1 MQQTPKQASEGAGRR
16 IGRFARFLFQW
27 AFARSAARTAV
38 LSFAVL
44 ILLGAVLLCLPVSS
58 KGRVWTHPVDAL
70 FTATSAVCVT
80 GLIVKST
87 PDYWSLF
94 GQLVILGLVQ
104 VGGLGIMTMGAFVAI
119 MLQRKLSMRFQAVMT
134 GIVETAAGESV
145 LALVRFI
152 CLFALV
158 VEVAGAVLLYVAW
171 RDHFSGFWPCFYHSV
186 FHSISAFCN
195 AGFSLNNNSLM
206 DYVGN
211 AGVNLIVCAQ
221 IVIGGLGFMV
231 VRDVMAYTG
240 WWLFRRRGKRP
251 RLSTHSKLVLTVTAV
266 LLVVGALIFLGIEW
280 NGDALRGAPG
290 RTKVLAAMFQSVT
303 PRTAGFNTVDVSTTA
318 LGPATVFML
327 MALMYIGGSPGGTA
341 GGIKTSTLGIMI
353 ASIIATLKGR
363 QKAEMFH
370 HSVPEETFHR
380 VASIIL
386 LSVGALVAGIFLLLI
401 TDTAAGFYRIAFEA
415 VSAFGTVGLSLGF
428 TGPDSQAT
436 GLGRLILSALMFI
449 GRLGPVTL
457 MLGVAQLRD
466 RRAYRYPE
474 DRVLVG

>member
-1 MQQTPKQASEGAGRR
+1 VEQPPREPLERPGRR
-16 IGRFARFLFQW
+16 SARLVRSLYLW
-27 AFARSAARTAV
+27 AFTRSAARTAV
-38 LSFAVL
+38 VSFAIL
-44 ILLGAVLLCLPVSS
+44 ILLGALLLCLPVSS
-58 KGRVWTHPVDAL
+58 HDRVWTHPVDSF

-94 GQLVILGLVQ
+94 GQLVILGLIQ

-119 MLQRKLSMRFQAVMT
+119 MLQRRLSMRFQAVMT
-134 GIVETAAGESV
+134 GIVETAGRESV
-145 LALVRFI
+145 LTLVRFI
-152 CLFALV
+152 CLFTLV
-158 VEVAGAVLLYVAW
+158 VEVTGALLLFIAW
-171 RDHFSGFWPCFYHSV
+171 RDRFSGFWPCFYHSV

-221 IVIGGLGFMV
+221 IVVGGLGFMV
-231 VRDVMAYTG
+231 VRDVLDYAR
-240 WWLFRRRGKRP
+240 WWALRRRGKRP
-251 RLSTHSKLVLTVTAV
+251 RLSTHSKLVLTVTG
-266 LLVVGALIFLGIEW
+266 LLLLAGALIFLTIEW
-280 NGDALRGAPG
+280 DGDALRDAPA
-290 RTKVLAAMFQSVT
+290 RTKLLAAVFQSVT
-303 PRTAGFNTVDVSTTA
+303 TRTAGFNTVPISTAA

-370 HSVPEETFHR
+370 HSVPEETVHR

-386 LSVGALVAGIFLLLI
+386 LSVGALVTGVFLLLI
-401 TDTAAGFYRIAFEA
+401 TDTAAGFYKIVFEA
-415 VSAFGTVGLSLGF
+415 VSAFGTVGLSLGL
-428 TGPDSQAT
+428 TGADCQVTA
-436 GLGRLILSALMFI
+436 LGKLILSALMFI

-466 RRAYRYPE
+466 RTVYRYPE

>member
-1 MQQTPKQASEGAGRR
+1 MCGSS
-16 IGRFARFLFQW
+16 FQW
-27 AFARSAARTAV
+27 AFARNAARTAV
-38 LSFAVL
+38 LSFAV
-44 ILLGAVLLCLPVSS
+44 IIIVGAVLLCTPLSS
-58 KGRVWTHPVDAL
+58 KGRVWTNPVDAL

-94 GQLVILGLVQ
+94 GQLVVLGLVQ

-145 LALVRFI
+145 MTLVRFI
-152 CLFALV
+152 CLFTLV
-158 VEVAGAVLLYVAW
+158 MEVGGAVLLFLAW
-171 RDHFSGFWPCFYHSV
+171 RSHFSGFWPCFYHSV

-211 AGVNLIVCAQ
+211 VGVNFIICAQ

-231 VRDVMAYTG
+231 VRDVMAYAG
-240 WWLFRRRGKRP
+240 WYMFRRRGKRP

-266 LLVVGALIFLGIEW
+266 LLVVGMVTFLWIEW
-280 NGDALRGAPG
+280 HGEALKGAPV
-290 RTKVLAAMFQSVT
+290 RTKLLAAMFQSVT
-303 PRTAGFNTVDVSTTA
+303 PRTAGFNTVDISTMA

-327 MALMYIGGSPGGTA
+327 MVLMYIGGSPGGTA

-386 LSVGALVAGIFLLLI
+386 LSVGALAAAIFLLLI
-401 TDTAAGFYRIAFEA
+401 TDTAAGFYKIAFEA
-415 VSAFGTVGLSLGF
+415 VSAFGTVGLSMGF
-428 TGPDSQAT
+428 TGPDTQAT
-436 GLGRLILSALMFI
+436 ALGKLILSALMFI

-466 RRAYRYPE
+466 RRVYRYPD